1 MPAVGRENFP
11 SWTSLPGLQLA
22 RIGAAVTLI
31 RTPGSDRMRLVLQL
45 VARLFVVVI
54 LCLGAATVW
63 ATIDA
68 HRSVD
73 RATAASAERVSVA
86 LEALYW
92 RELLLRSNRMREQL
106 LPVPEW
112 RTIETMGLISPG
124 ICVRFEPAGAF
135 EKPLCGQ
142 SKGIGQS
149 PPRWFTATVQT
160 LLGDHAA
167 VIRPISARAASAG
180 NVSAAADPNAAIAL
194 AWQHILDNIHVVLLM
209 AVAIALLASLAIAHT
224 LAPAQQ
230 IVAAL
235 QRMAR
240 GQYRTSLPRFRS
252 MELAMIGQAVGN
264 LGDRLAQSMEER
276 AALTRRLL
284 EIRGDERRALAREL
298 HDEFGQNLTA
308 ILAFASTIEATSAQ
322 EKDNSEVAQD
332 ARMISQ
338 ATHRIIACLRD
349 TLNRLRHPPAEE
361 LGLEACL
368 VDLVDSWRSRNS
380 TQPTIQ
386 LDLKGDLA
394 DVRGAVAAT
403 AYRVAQECLTNSLRH
418 SSARVIV
425 LRIERRTGAENALL
439 VHVEDDGGG
448 DASKLAR
455 FPGFGLTGIR
465 ERVAALGGSL
475 SIADANRGVSVA
487 ATIPLAA

>member
-1 MPAVGRENFP
+1 
-11 SWTSLPGLQLA
+11 
-22 RIGAAVTLI
+22 
-31 RTPGSDRMRLVLQL
+31 MRLVLQL

-73 RATAASAERVSVA
+73 RATAASAERVSLA

-92 RELLLRSNRMREQL
+92 RELLLRSNRTREQL

-149 PPRWFTATVQT
+149 PPRWFAALVQT

-167 VIRPISARAASAG
+167 VVRSISMRAANAG
-180 NVSAAADPNAAIAL
+180 SVSAAADPNAAIAL
-194 AWQHILDNIHVVLLM
+194 AWQHILDNIHVALLM

-240 GQYRTSLPRFRS
+240 GQYSTSLPRFRS
-252 MELAMIGQAVGN
+252 MELAMIGRAVSD
-264 LGDRLAQSMEER
+264 LGDRLARAMEER

-284 EIRGDERRALAREL
+284 EIRSDERRALAREL

-308 ILAFASTIEATSAQ
+308 ILAFANTIEATSAQ

-338 ATHRIIACLRD
+338 ATHRIMACLRD

-368 VDLVDSWRSRNS
+368 VDLVDSWRSRNAA
-380 TQPTIQ
+380 QPMIQ

-394 DVRGAVAAT
+394 GVRGAVAAT

-448 DASKLAR
+448 DAAKVAR
-455 FPGFGLTGIR
+455 SPGFGLTGIR

>member
-1 MPAVGRENFP
+1 
-11 SWTSLPGLQLA
+11 
-22 RIGAAVTLI
+22 
-31 RTPGSDRMRLVLQL
+31 MRLVLQL
-45 VARLFVVVI
+45 VARLFVIVI

-106 LPVPEW
+106 LPVPDW

-124 ICVRFEPAGAF
+124 ICVRFEPAVAF

-142 SKGIGQS
+142 SKGVGQS
-149 PPRWFTATVQT
+149 PPRWFAATVHT

-167 VIRPISARAASAG
+167 VVRPISARAATAG
-180 NVSAAADPNAAIAL
+180 SISAAADPTAAIAL
-194 AWQHILDNIHVVLLM
+194 AWQHILDNIHVALLM

-224 LAPAQQ
+224 LAPAQR
-230 IVAAL
+230 IVTAL

-240 GQYRTSLPRFRS
+240 GQYLTPLPRFRS
-252 MELAMIGQAVGN
+252 MELAMIGQAVGD

-284 EIRGDERRALAREL
+284 EIRSDERRALAREL

-308 ILAFASTIEATSAQ
+308 ILAFANTIETTSAQ
-322 EKDNSEVAQD
+322 DKNGREAAQD

-338 ATHRIIACLRD
+338 ATHRIMACLRD
-349 TLNRLRHPPAEE
+349 TLKRLRHPPAEE

-368 VDLVDSWRSRNS
+368 VDLVESWRSRKA
-380 TQPTIQ
+380 TQPMIQ
-386 LDLKGDLA
+386 LDMKGDLA

-418 SSARVIV
+418 GSAREIV
-425 LRIERRTGAENALL
+425 LRIERRSGAENALL

-448 DASKLAR
+448 DAAKVAR
-455 FPGFGLTGIR
+455 SPGFGLTGIR
-465 ERVAALGGSL
+465 ERVTALGGSL
-475 SIADANRGVSVA
+475 SIADANRGLRVA
-487 ATIPLAA
+487 AMIPLAA

>member
-1 MPAVGRENFP
+1 
-11 SWTSLPGLQLA
+11 
-22 RIGAAVTLI
+22 
-31 RTPGSDRMRLVLQL
+31 MRLVLQL
-45 VARLFVVVI
+45 VARLFLVVI
-54 LCLGAATVW
+54 LCLGAATIW

-92 RELLLRSNRMREQL
+92 RELTLRSNRMREQL

-124 ICVRFEPAGAF
+124 ICVRLEPAGAF

-142 SKGIGQS
+142 SKGIGQA
-149 PPRWFTATVQT
+149 PPRWFAATVQT

-167 VIRPISARAASAG
+167 FVRPISARAANAG
-180 NVSAAADPNAAIAL
+180 SVSAAADPNAAIAL
-194 AWQHILDNIHVVLLM
+194 AWQHILDNIHVALLM

-240 GQYRTSLPRFRS
+240 GQYSTSLPRFRS
-252 MELAMIGQAVGN
+252 MELAMIGQAVGD
-264 LGDRLAQSMEER
+264 LGDRLARSMEER

-284 EIRGDERRALAREL
+284 EIRSDERRALAREL

-308 ILAFASTIEATSAQ
+308 ILAFANTIEATSAR
-322 EKDNSEVAQD
+322 EKARSEVAQD

-338 ATHRIIACLRD
+338 ATHRIMACLRD

-368 VDLVDSWRSRNS
+368 VDLVDSWRSRNA
-380 TQPTIQ
+380 TQPVIQ

-448 DASKLAR
+448 DAAKLAGS
-455 FPGFGLTGIR
+455 PGFGLTGIR